1 MSITLEER
9 LENEMKKYEIKT
21 FADIIKALIDHPDW
35 LEELRKI
42 ILTSELLEL
51 PKKMEEL
58 FRQLK
63 TLEEKHDR
71 LEKKVDKI
79 ESDVEIL
86 KQDVAVLK
94 QDVAVLKQDVSV
106 LKQDVA
112 VLKQDVAALKQDV
125 EGLKRDVNY
134 LKGEFGKFKGS
145 DLERKVRDKFAA
157 YFGRILRKSKLI
169 DLNRLIDEIDEAE
182 EKGIITEK
190 ERDSLFDLD
199 LVVSGELRESRK
211 PVYLAVEVSY
221 SLYKDDIKRSLDR
234 SNALYKILKQEVIPT
249 VVYVEG
255 SDEIEEFAKQN
266 GVLAIKVNY

>member
-1 MSITLEER
+1 MSLALDER
-9 LENEMKKYEIKT
+9 IEQEMKKYEIKT
-21 FADIIKALIDHPDW
+21 FADIVKALIDHPDW

-51 PKKMEEL
+51 PKKMEEVL
-58 FRQLK
+58 QRLR

-94 QDVAVLKQDVSV
+94 QDVAVLKQDVEG
-106 LKQDVA
+106 LK
-112 VLKQDVAALKQDV
+112 KDV
-125 EGLKRDVNY
+125 EGLKKDMNY

-157 YFGRILRKSKLI
+157 YFGRILKRSKLV
-169 DLNRLIDEIDEAE
+169 DLNRLIYEIDEAE
-182 EKGIITEK
+182 ENGIITQV
-190 ERDSLFDLD
+190 ERDSLLDLD
-199 LVVSGELRESRK
+199 LVVGGELKESRK

-221 SLYKDDIKRSLDR
+221 SLYEDDIKRSLDR
-234 SNALYKILKQEVIPT
+234 ANVLYKVLNQEVIPT

-255 SDEIEEFAKQN
+255 SDDIEEFAKQN

>member
-1 MSITLEER
+1 MILTLDER
-9 LENEMKKYEIKT
+9 IEQEMKKYEIKT
-21 FADIIKALIDHPDW
+21 FADIVKALIEHPDW

-58 FRQLK
+58 LQHLK

-79 ESDVEIL
+79 EADVEVLKQDVAIL

-94 QDVAVLKQDVSV
+94 QDVAVLKQDVEG
-106 LKQDVA
+106 LKKDVA
-112 VLKQDVAALKQDV
+112 VLKK
-125 EGLKRDVNY
+125 DVNY

-145 DLERKVRDKFAA
+145 DFERKVRDKFAA
-157 YFGRILRKSKLI
+157 YFGRILKKSKLV

-182 EKGIITEK
+182 EKGIITQS
-190 ERDSLFDLD
+190 ERYSLFDLD
-199 LVVSGELRESRK
+199 LVVSGELRENRK

-221 SLYKDDIKRSLDR
+221 SLYKDDLERSLDR
-234 SNALYKILKQEVIPT
+234 ANALYKVLKQEVIPT

-255 SDEIEEFAKQN
+255 SDDIEDIAKEK
-266 GVLAIKVNY
+266 GVLLIKVNY